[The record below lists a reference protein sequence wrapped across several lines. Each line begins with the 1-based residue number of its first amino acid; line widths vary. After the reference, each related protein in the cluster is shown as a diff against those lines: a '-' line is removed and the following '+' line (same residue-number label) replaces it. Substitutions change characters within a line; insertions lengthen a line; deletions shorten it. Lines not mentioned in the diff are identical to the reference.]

1 MKKLIGLL
9 LIIPFLLPAQDL
21 ARYKLNDVD
30 GNTFV
35 FRKNLDYDANIII
48 FWATWCLP
56 CKKEFPA
63 LQELKQKY
71 KNKDIQII
79 AISVD
84 SPRSLAKV
92 KMFTK
97 SHSYDFVYLVDPS
110 GDVSNKLL
118 VKEVPHT
125 MLADKTGKVVYS
137 LTGYRKGDE
146 AQLEK
151 NMLKLWETSKDHQ

>member
-1 MKKLIGLL
+1 MKKLLGLL
-9 LIIPFLLPAQDL
+9 FLIPFLLPAQEL
-21 ARYKLNDVD
+21 AHYKLNDVD

-35 FRKNLDYDANIII
+35 FRKNLEHDANIII

-63 LQELKQKY
+63 LQDIKEKY
-71 KNKDIQII
+71 KDKDVQVI

-110 GDVSNKLL
+110 GDVTNKLL

-125 MLADKTGKVVYS
+125 MLADRNGKIVYS

-146 AQLEK
+146 IQLEK
-151 NMLKLWETSKDHQ
+151 NMLKLWKTSKDK